1 MKQLPCGVQTVIE
14 ELHRKK
20 YRSKHGSKADAQS
33 SEDKMTDHLNVWDK
47 WFAGV
52 DDTCEDI
59 TITSNEIANTDHSNS
74 GSDVIMLD

>member
-1 MKQLPCGVQTVIE
+1 
-14 ELHRKK
+14 
-20 YRSKHGSKADAQS
+20 
-33 SEDKMTDHLNVWDK
+33 MTDHLNVWDK